1 MPLALSVLDLSPV
14 TTATPPSQALRN
26 SIDLARHVDA
36 LGYTRYW
43 LAEHHNLANVA
54 TTSPAIMIG
63 QVAAAT
69 ARIRV
74 GSGGVM
80 LPNHAPLTV
89 AENFRTLEALFP
101 GRIDLGLGRAPGT
114 DQLTAAALRRRMDK
128 AEDDDFIERLHE
140 LIAFGTDS
148 FPETHPFRRV
158 AAMPTDVA
166 LPPVWILGS
175 SNYGA
180 HLAAAMGLGYAF
192 AHHFASFPA
201 AEAMRIYRDGF
212 RPSVWM
218 DRPHAMLGVS
228 AVVADTDEEA
238 EFVAATVDLAWL
250 RIMRGERAP
259 LASPEA
265 ALAIPYTEADRAQ
278 MRRTRDRHAVG
289 SPATVR
295 ARLEELAHECRA
307 DELIVT
313 STIFDHEARKRSY
326 TLLAEAFGLVRA
338 EAAE

>member
-26 SIDLARHVDA
+26 SIDLAAHVDK

-43 LAEHHNLANVA
+43 LAEHHNLASVA

-69 ARIRV
+69 RRIRV

-101 GRIDLGLGRAPGT
+101 GRIDLGIGRAPGT

-128 AEDDDFIERLHE
+128 PEDDDFIERLHE
-140 LIAFGTDS
+140 LIAFGTDA

-158 AAMPTDVA
+158 AAMPTDVV

-180 HLAAAMGLGYAF
+180 HLAAAMGLGYSF

-201 AEAMRIYRDGF
+201 AEAIRIYRDSF
-212 RPSVWM
+212 RPSAWM
-218 DRPHAMLGVS
+218 DRPYAILGVS
-228 AVVADTDEEA
+228 VVVAETDEAA
-238 EFVAATVDLAWL
+238 EYLAATVDLAWL

-289 SPATVR
+289 SPGTVR
-295 ARLEELAHECRA
+295 ARLEELAHACQA
-307 DELIVT
+307 DELIIT
-313 STIFDHEARKRSY
+313 TTIFDHEARKRSY
-326 TLLAEAFGLVRA
+326 ALLAEAFGLDQA
-338 EAAE
+338 GAAR

>member
-26 SIDLARHVDA
+26 SIDLAAHLDG

-43 LAEHHNLANVA
+43 LAEHHNLASVA
-54 TTSPAIMIG
+54 TTSPGIMIG

-69 ARIRV
+69 SRIRV

-101 GRIDLGLGRAPGT
+101 GRIDLGIGRAPGT
-114 DQLTAAALRRRMDK
+114 DARTMAALRRRMDR
-128 AEDDDFIERLHE
+128 AEADDFLERLHE

-148 FPETHPFRRV
+148 FPDGHPFRTI
-158 AAMPTDVA
+158 AAMPTDVM
-166 LPPVWILGS
+166 LPPITILGS

-192 AHHFASFPA
+192 AHHFASYPA
-201 AEAMRIYRDGF
+201 DDAMRIYREKF
-212 RPSVWM
+212 QPSVWLQE
-218 DRPHAMLGVS
+218 PHAILGVS
-228 AVVADTDEEA
+228 VVCAPSDEEA

-259 LASPEA
+259 LASPEN
-265 ALAIPYTEADRAQ
+265 ALALDLTDSDREQ
-278 MRRTRDRHAVG
+278 MRRNRERHAVG
-289 SPATVR
+289 SPQTVK
-295 ARLEELAHECRA
+295 ARLEALAA
-307 DELIVT
+307 ATQVNELIVT
-313 STIFDHEARKRSY
+313 SNIYDHETRKRSY
-326 TLLAEAFGLVRA
+326 ALLAEAFGL
-338 EAAE
+338 AAT

>member
-1 MPLALSVLDLSPV
+1 MMPLALSVLDLSPV
-14 TTATPPSQALRN
+14 TTAAPPSQSLRN
-26 SIDLARHVDA
+26 SIDLARHVDR
-36 LGYTRYW
+36 LGYARYW

-74 GSGGVM
+74 GSGGIM

-114 DQLTAAALRRRMDK
+114 DQLTMAALRRRMEG
-128 AEDDDFIERLHE
+128 AEADDFLERLHE

-148 FPETHPFRRV
+148 FPEGHPFRQV
-158 AAMPTDVA
+158 TAMPDDVT
-166 LPPVWILGS
+166 LPPITILGS

-192 AHHFASFPA
+192 AHHFASYPA
-201 AEAMRIYRDGF
+201 DQAMQIYRDKF
-212 RPSVWM
+212 QPSVWL
-218 DRPHAMLGVS
+218 DRPHAILGVS
-228 AVVADTDEEA
+228 AVCAPSDEEA
-238 EFVAATVDLAWL
+238 DFLAATADLAWF

-259 LASPEA
+259 LASPEN
-265 ALAIPYTEADRAQ
+265 ALALDLTEGDRAQ
-278 MRRTRDRHAVG
+278 MRRDRVRHAVG
-289 SPATVR
+289 SPETVK
-295 ARLEELAHECRA
+295 ARLDELATHCQA
-307 DELIVT
+307 DELMVT
-313 STIFDHEARKRSY
+313 SNIFDHALRKRSY
-326 TLLAEAFGLVRA
+326 ALLADAFGL
-338 EAAE
+338 EAA

>member
-1 MPLALSVLDLSPV
+1 MPLSLSVLDLSPV

-26 SIDLARHVDA
+26 SIDLARHVDG
-36 LGYTRYW
+36 LGYRRYW

-69 ARIRV
+69 RRIRV

-80 LPNHAPLTV
+80 LPNHAPLAV

-101 GRIDLGLGRAPGT
+101 GRIDLGIGRAPGT
-114 DQLTAAALRRRMDK
+114 DQLAMAALRRRMEG
-128 AEDDDFIERLHE
+128 AEADDFVERLHE

-148 FPETHPFRRV
+148 FPENHPFRRV
-158 AAMPTDVA
+158 TAMPSDVT
-166 LPPVWILGS
+166 LPPITILGS

-201 AEAMRIYRDGF
+201 EEAMKIYRDNF
-212 RPSVWM
+212 RPSVWL
-218 DRPHAMLGVS
+218 DAPQSILGVS
-228 AVVADTDEEA
+228 AVCAPTDEEA
-238 EFVAATVDLAWL
+238 EFLAATADLAWF

-259 LASPEA
+259 LASPEN
-265 ALAIPYTEADRAQ
+265 ALALDLSAADREQ
-278 MRRTRDRHAVG
+278 MRRNRFRHAVG

-295 ARLEELAHECRA
+295 ARLQELAALTRV

-313 STIFDHEARKRSY
+313 SNIFDHALRKRSY
-326 TLLAEAFGLVRA
+326 ALLAEAFEIA
-338 EAAE
+338 TP